1 MTINENSEFGS
12 RRGCQK
18 AMRMMVTVSRASYVF
33 WSPSRISLQRS
44 LQPQNKKKKAHN
56 FACRVTKSSIT
67 SSEPPA
73 IAFTRTSL
81 YNLST

>member
-1 MTINENSEFGS
+1 MTINENSE
-12 RRGCQK
+12 
-18 AMRMMVTVSRASYVF
+18 MRLPESDADDGYGFPRKLRF
-33 WSPSRISLQRS
+33 LE
-44 LQPQNKKKKAHN
+44 PQQDKFTAVAAATEQKKKAHN